1 MSDADKTTIK
11 IRAFPDKA
19 GADVAQNNLTEEQNN
34 TLELVKKT
42 AQLKAEMNK
51 SIELQKTIEQLQ
63 QSLKKEQAESADM
76 AQKAV
81 SLEAKAKELAELESK
96 EKRVAELEAKVKEL
110 TETLGKI
117 SGIASTGKAV

>member
-11 IRAFPDKA
+11 IRAYPDKA

-63 QSLKKEQAESADM
+63 QSLKKEQADSAEM

-81 SLEAKAKELAELESK
+81 SLEAKAKELAELEAK

-110 TETLGKI
+110 SEALGKI
-117 SGIASTGKAV
+117 SGIASTGKAG